1 MWDMCMSKNNLSE
14 WDKEYV
20 WHPFTAMQLWLESE
34 PLVIERGE
42 GVYLY
47 DTEGNCYLDGVSSL
61 WCNVHGHCHR
71 HINAA
76 IREQLDKIAHST
88 LLGLASPPSIKLAKR
103 LVEITPVG
111 LTKVFYSDSG
121 ATAVEIALKMAFQ
134 YWRNRGQKQRTKF
147 IALKQSYHGDTIGSV
162 SVGGIRIFHEIFGPL
177 TFEALFCATPHP
189 YRFDGSSDECREF
202 SLQQME
208 NLLRE
213 HEGNVAAIVIEP
225 LVQGA
230 AGMIVHPVGFLSGVA
245 KLAQE
250 HEVLL
255 IVDEVATGFGRTG
268 TMFAC
273 SQESVQPDLMCLA
286 KGLTGGYLP
295 VAATL
300 ATDRLFEAFLGVPWS
315 ETTFY
320 HGHTYTGNA
329 LGCAAALAS
338 LEIFEQERTIE
349 NLQPKIALMEK
360 ALLPIAGFDYVGD
373 IRQKG
378 MMVGIEL
385 VEDKKSGKN
394 FDPQARIGAKL
405 CQHLRSRGVIL
416 RPLGDVIVLMPPLA
430 INESQLTEL
439 LEIVSDSIQN
449 DMLRLVL

>member
-1 MWDMCMSKNNLSE
+1 MKNLSQ
-14 WDKEYV
+14 WDKQYV
-20 WHPFTAMQLWLESE
+20 WHPFTPMQLWLESE

-47 DTEGNCYLDGVSSL
+47 DSDGNRYIDGISSL

-76 IREQLDKIAHST
+76 ICDQLEKIAHST
-88 LLGLASPPSIKLAKR
+88 LLGLASQPSIELAKR
-103 LVEITPVG
+103 LVEITPAG

-147 IALKQSYHGDTIGSV
+147 IALKQSYHGDTLGSV

-177 TFEALFCATPHP
+177 TFEALFCASPHP
-189 YRFDGSSDECREF
+189 YRFDGSADECRET

-208 NLLRE
+208 NLLRQNE
-213 HEGNVAAIVIEP
+213 NHIAAIVIEP

-230 AGMIVHPVGFLSGVA
+230 AGMIVHPEGFLAGVA
-245 KLAQE
+245 KLARE
-250 HEVLL
+250 YDVLL
-255 IVDEVATGFGRTG
+255 IADEVATAFGRTG

-273 SQESVQPDLMCLA
+273 EQEDVQPDLMCLA
-286 KGLTGGYLP
+286 KGMTGGYLP
-295 VAATL
+295 AAATL
-300 ATDRLFEAFLGVPWS
+300 TTDRVFEAFLHEPWS
-315 ETTFY
+315 KTTFY

-338 LEIFEQERTIE
+338 LEVFEQEQTIE
-349 NLQPKIALMEK
+349 TLQPKIAMMEN
-360 ALLPIAGFDYVGD
+360 ALQSIAELDYVGD
-373 IRQKG
+373 VRQKG

-385 VEDKKSGKN
+385 VENKSTGEN
-394 FDPQARIGAKL
+394 FDPAKRIGAKL
-405 CQHLRSRGVIL
+405 CQHLRSMGVIL

-430 INESQLTEL
+430 IQEAQLTEL
-439 LEIVSDSIQN
+439 LRIVSDSIQN
-449 DMLRLVL
+449 DLANIRKISMA